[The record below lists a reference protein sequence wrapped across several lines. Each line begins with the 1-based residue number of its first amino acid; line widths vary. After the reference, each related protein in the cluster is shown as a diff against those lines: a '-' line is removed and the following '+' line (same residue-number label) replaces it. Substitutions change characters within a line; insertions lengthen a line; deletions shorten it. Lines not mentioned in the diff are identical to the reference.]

1 MVGSELDALRNKF
14 SGCRAL
20 AFADLSTKMIL
31 ITDSDSNLRREALD
45 ALCGEA
51 TVLFGAKG
59 KPALG
64 ERQSNAACVASPSA
78 FRAFV
83 RAADEPNDVLC
94 CICDPKVDAAA
105 FVTEARAC
113 VDRISR
119 GA

>member
-1 MVGSELDALRNKF
+1 MVVSELDALRNKF

-51 TVLFGAKG
+51 AVLFGTKG
-59 KPALG
+59 APAFG
-64 ERQSNAACVASPSA
+64 DQQSNNASVTSPSA
-78 FRAFV
+78 FRTFV
-83 RAADEPNDVLC
+83 RAANEPNDVLC
-94 CICDPKVDAAA
+94 CICDPDLDVAV
-105 FVTEARAC
+105 FVAEARAC
-113 VDRISR
+113 VNRISS